1 MKNVSD
7 VNNII
12 TPNYA
17 DCVLKMCASHHRKT
31 KQTNERTNEQCK
43 YRRRKEQDERTQNTS
58 NFEWSLSI
66 EFIVLIAHQ
75 MQLFA
80 AENMIEHSDYT
91 VVLEITFAETKQY

>member
-31 KQTNERTNEQCK
+31 KQTNERTNNANTEEK
-43 YRRRKEQDERTQNTS
+43 KEQDERTRNTS

-80 AENMIEHSDYT
+80 AENMIEHSDYS